1 MAFGSEDDDENDAEP
16 VDERAAANDA
26 AAFAYDKQVRPS
38 WSVCFMLALCC
49 NAKKKNMLVNI
60 LGWMLFC
67 MRDCCS

>member
-38 WSVCFMLALCC
+38 
-49 NAKKKNMLVNI
+49 
-60 LGWMLFC
+60 
-67 MRDCCS
+67 